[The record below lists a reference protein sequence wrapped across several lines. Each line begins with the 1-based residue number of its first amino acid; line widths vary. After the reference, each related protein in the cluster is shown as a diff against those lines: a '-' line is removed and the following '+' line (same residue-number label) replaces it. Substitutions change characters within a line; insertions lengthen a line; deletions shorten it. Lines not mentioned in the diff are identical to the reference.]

1 MRTEYN
7 KLIRDRIPEIISQS
21 GKTFSVTTLSQND
34 YSRALA
40 EKLVEEAQE
49 AYLADEAHLL
59 DELVDVSEVIIVLL
73 KVHGWQEADLIKAQE
88 KRRQERGGF
97 EKRLR
102 LLYVDDPSSASSL
115 PQKLAAYI
123 QAIPALF
130 ENSAMEVYDH
140 MGAVLTDAI
149 LQAGL
154 NYKTVVLPRVQKVYS
169 IPEAKTT
176 SGFLTVLEQNG
187 ANKLLNWSNP
197 EKPNRL
203 LAITRFFQAE
213 NIETADELR
222 TWLQNEANIPRLK
235 QQRGVGDKTA
245 DYFKI
250 LVGLSTSAIDRHIFK
265 FLEEAGMPTQDY
277 QEAQKLVHAAADI
290 IGVDYAVLDHNI
302 WKYMSTSGKEKSE

>member
-1 MRTEYN
+1 MRIEYN
-7 KLIRDRIPEIISQS
+7 KLIRDRIPEIITRS
-21 GKTFSVTTLSQND
+21 GKTFSVTMLSPID
-34 YSRALA
+34 YARALA

-49 AYLADEAHLL
+49 VRSADRDRLL
-59 DELVDVSEVIIVLL
+59 DELADLSEVINALL
-73 KVHGWQEADLIKAQE
+73 KVNDWEKIDLVKAQE

-97 EKRLR
+97 DKRLK
-102 LLYVDDPSSASSL
+102 LLYVDDPSTQSLL

-123 QAIPALF
+123 QSIPTLF
-130 ENSAMEVYDH
+130 ENPVMEAYDH

-154 NYKTVVLPRVQKVYS
+154 NYEAVVFPRVQKIQS

-176 SGFLTVLEQNG
+176 SGFLSVLEIQG
-187 ANKLLNWSNP
+187 ADKLLKWSTP

-213 NIETADELR
+213 NVETVKDLRDWLKIET
-222 TWLQNEANIPRLK
+222 NIPRLK
-235 QQRGVGDKTA
+235 QRRGVGDKTA

-265 FLEEAGMPTQDY
+265 FLGEAGMPTQDY
-277 QEAQKLVHAAADI
+277 HEAQQLVHTAADI
-290 IGVDYAVLDHNI
+290 VGIDYAVLDFNL
-302 WKYMSTSGKEKSE
+302 WRYMSKRDKEKRE